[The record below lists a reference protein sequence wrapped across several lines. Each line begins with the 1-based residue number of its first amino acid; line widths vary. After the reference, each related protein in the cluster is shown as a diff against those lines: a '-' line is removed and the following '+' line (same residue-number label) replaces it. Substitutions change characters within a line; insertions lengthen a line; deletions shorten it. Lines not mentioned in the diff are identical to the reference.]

1 MRWITLKLNSMRS
14 LGALS
19 ALLATSLSVLAG
31 CQTMTYRP
39 SAPGATGSVAAQ
51 GWDSLSFESATDRKP
66 VTLIGTN
73 PAALTKL
80 VEAGMDVWSVDVKG
94 RKATGVMSQ
103 AHAELARN
111 LGLSV
116 QALPSSS
123 MRMRADS
130 GYRTNEQ
137 IFARMR
143 ALAAQGAAF
152 GVELVDIGDSWEK
165 TQGKGGSDILALH
178 FTKGK
183 GKPIVTFAGCHH
195 AREITTPEMVLKMA
209 EHLVENYGKDAEVT
223 ADIDNRDI
231 WIVPVVNPDGHALA
245 VKGEDQRKNTN
256 TKTGGK
262 RRIGVDLNR
271 NYATAWGKV
280 GDSGQ
285 PESDVFRGTSAFS
298 EPETA
303 AMREL
308 HTKNPPVIFLT
319 FHSYSNSVM
328 WAWDNT
334 NTPPADSAKL
344 SALGKKLGAL
354 SGYDAYQGSEMY
366 LNGGDDVDWTYDK
379 FKTMSYTVEVGRNG
393 FMPPS
398 SQLPQ
403 FWNENRP
410 MMLYALKVADNPSAV
425 FGPET
430 AVKVSR
436 GAISATAPGAVK
448 SEYFLGKPGKS
459 GTGLPLGNGST
470 LDVNASSN
478 ARQVVYVHSQDA
490 KGNWGPWE
498 TVWSR

>member
-1 MRWITLKLNSMRS
+1 LNLKSLRP

-19 ALLATSLSVLAG
+19 VVLATSLSVLAG

-39 SAPGATGSVAAQ
+39 AAPGATGSVAAQ
-51 GWDSLSFESATDRKP
+51 GWDQLSFESATDRKP
-66 VTLIGTN
+66 VVLTGTN

-80 VEAGMDVWSVDVKG
+80 VEAGMDVWSLDRPAK
-94 RKATGVMSQ
+94 KATGVLNQEQ
-103 AHAELARN
+103 ADLARQ

-116 QALPSSS
+116 QALPASVT
-123 MRMRADS
+123 RMRADS

-137 IFARMR
+137 IFTRMR
-143 ALAAQGAAF
+143 ALAAQGAGF

-165 TQGKGGSDILALH
+165 TQGKGGADILALH

-183 GKPIVTFAGCHH
+183 GKPTVTFAGCHH

-223 ADIDNRDI
+223 SDIDNRDI
-231 WIVPVVNPDGHALA
+231 WIVPLVNPDGHALA
-245 VKGEDQRKNTN
+245 VQGQDQRKNTN

-280 GDSGQ
+280 GDSNQ

-298 EPETA
+298 EPETS
-303 AMREL
+303 AMRDL
-308 HTKNPPVIFLT
+308 HTKNPPVIFLS
-319 FHSYSNSVM
+319 FHSYSNAVM
-328 WAWDNT
+328 WAWDNQSA
-334 NTPPADSAKL
+334 PPPDSAKL
-344 SALGKKLGAL
+344 AALGQKLGKL
-354 SGYDAYQGSEMY
+354 SGYDAYQGAEMY
-366 LNGGDDVDWTYDK
+366 LNGGDDIDWTYDK
-379 FKTMSYTVEVGRNG
+379 FKTMSYTVEVGKSG

-410 MMLYALKVADNPSAV
+410 MMLYALKVADNPNAV
-425 FGPET
+425 FGPEAKAT
-430 AVKVSR
+430 VNRDGVSI
-436 GAISATAPGAVK
+436 AATGAVK
-448 SEYFLGKPGKS
+448 AEYFIGKPGKA
-459 GTGLPLGNGST
+459 GTGNALSLNGK
-470 LDVNASSN
+470 LDVAGESAS
-478 ARQVVYVHSQDA
+478 RQLVYIHAQDA

-498 TVWSR
+498 TIWSK

>member
-1 MRWITLKLNSMRS
+1 MRS

-19 ALLATSLSVLAG
+19 VVLATSFSVLAG
-31 CQTMTYRP
+31 CQTLSYRP
-39 SAPGATGSVAAQ
+39 SAPGAAGTVAAQ
-51 GWDSLSFESATDRKP
+51 GWDNLSFESATDRKP

-73 PAALTKL
+73 PAAITKM
-80 VEAGMDVWSVDVKG
+80 VEAGMDVWSVDVKA
-94 RKATGVMSQ
+94 RKAIGVMNQEQ
-103 AHAELARN
+103 ADLARS

-116 QALPSSS
+116 QSMPSSV

-137 IFARMR
+137 IFTRMR

-165 TQGKGGSDILALH
+165 TQGKAGSDILALH

-183 GKPIVTFAGCHH
+183 GKPTVTFAGCHH
-195 AREITTPEMVLKMA
+195 AREIVTPEMVLKMA
-209 EHLVENYGKDAEVT
+209 EHLVEGYGKDAEVT
-223 ADIDNRDI
+223 AAIDTRDI

-245 VKGEDQRKNTN
+245 VQGQDQRKNTN

-303 AMREL
+303 AMRDL

-319 FHSYSNSVM
+319 FHSFSNSVM
-328 WAWDNT
+328 WAWDNSSA
-334 NTPPADSAKL
+334 PPPDSAKL
-344 SALGKKLGAL
+344 SALGKKLGSL
-354 SGYDAYQGSEMY
+354 SGYEAYQGAELY

-379 FKTMSYTVEVGRNG
+379 FKTMSYTVEVGTSSDG

-398 SQLPQ
+398 SRLPK
-403 FWNENRP
+403 FWNENKP
-410 MMLYALKVADNPSAV
+410 MMLYALKVADNPAAV
-425 FGPET
+425 NGPET
-430 AVKVSR
+430 AAKLSR
-436 GAISATAPGAVK
+436 DGLTVAAPGAVK
-448 SEYFLGKPGKS
+448 AEYFIGKPGKS
-459 GTGLPLGNGST
+459 GTGHVLSLGGKADFAGES
-470 LDVNASSN
+470 A
-478 ARQVVYVHSQDA
+478 ARELVYIHSQDA